1 MIAKLLN
8 YSNDTSL
15 DNYINPYGKQ
25 LKPWLAAALGATV
38 ATGTAIAN
46 YLSNR
51 SSNAKS
57 FKQQKELLK
66 SEQDYNTDMWN
77 KTNQYNLPTAQMQR
91 LRDAGLNPYLV
102 MSGGSEI
109 GSASS
114 VNSPSAP
121 SSPVTPMD
129 WSSVGSNFQSVLG
142 ALNADEIA
150 SAQSRKASAE
160 AQGIEIDNQ
169 TKALENLERV
179 KGMQIVNDQKQFDL
193 DFANDTKSIRKQL
206 LEVSYDLQNQ
216 QWANEQEEYLS
227 KQYDN
232 YLKKINLP
240 YAEKQIVASLNET
253 LARITLLLAQGRLT
267 DRQAE
272 LCVKQAITE
281 EFKANGIKIDNSIK
295 EATEDYVI
303 DRVANESASTKEKY
317 NNLMNYG
324 TEEVPYYTD
333 YNVDGGLNVKGVG
346 YSDKRTTRGYH
357 KRYRKGED
365 NWSITV
371 NKAKVKR
378 K

>member
-8 YSNDTSL
+8 YSNDTSI
-15 DNYINPYGKQ
+15 DNFINPYGKQ

-102 MSGGSEI
+102 MSGGNEI

-121 SSPVTPMD
+121 SSSVTPMD

-150 SAQSRKASAE
+150 SVQSRKASAE

-169 TKALENLERV
+169 TKALDNLERI
-179 KGMQIVNDQKQFDL
+179 KGMQLDNDLKKFEFD
-193 DFANDTKSIRKQL
+193 FSNETKTLRKQL
-206 LEVSYDLQNQ
+206 MDADVSLRNAQWWTEQQKAVSIDLDNQ
-216 QWANEQEEYLS
+216 
-227 KQYDN
+227 
-232 YLKKINLP
+232 LKKIHLP
-240 YAEKQIVASLNET
+240 YAEKQEVATLNEAF
-253 LARITLLLAQGRLT
+253 ARIALLHAQKRLT
-267 DRQAE
+267 DKQVK
-272 LCVKQAITE
+272 LVVKQILSE
-281 EFKANGIKIDNSIK
+281 EFKAQGLKVDASIK
-295 EATEDYVI
+295 QRTEDYVCNQI
-303 DRVANESASTKEKY
+303 AVQSESVQEKY
-317 NNLMNYG
+317 SNLLNYG
-324 TEEVPYYTD
+324 IEEIPDYTED
-333 YNVDGGLNVKGVG
+333 LIKGGVDIEGSGLKV
-346 YSDKRTTRGYH
+346 DKTRRSYH
-357 KRYRKGED
+357 KRYRRNDE
-365 NWSITV
+365 SYRITV
-371 NKAKVKR
+371 PKSR
-378 K
+378 